1 MSRNV
6 IYGVGKIRV
15 WYSDGEVHFEIAD
28 GCRRLETFLWAR
40 DEMPHFLQVLLD
52 IYNFFLSEYME
63 KLNEKREELNKMLVS
78 VLERIEVEKKKHN
91 RVYVEDLEKRK
102 SKLGEEID
110 KVNETEKIVKDLSSE
125 LKRVKEW
132 IITFKESAYRVW
144 LGREW

>member
-40 DEMPHFLQVLLD
+40 DEMPHFLRVLLD
-52 IYNFFLSEYME
+52 IYDFYLSEYME
-63 KLNEKREELNKMLVS
+63 KLEEKKGELSEMVLTVMQKIEEEGKKYNEAYVKEL
-78 VLERIEVEKKKHN
+78 EKKK
-91 RVYVEDLEKRK
+91 EDLKKR
-102 SKLGEEID
+102 ID
-110 KVNETEKIVKDLSSE
+110 KIHETMKIVRDLRKE
-125 LKRVKEW
+125 FKRLKNC
-132 IITFKESAYRVW
+132 ISTFKESAYRVW